1 MARPAALLLHYPSW
15 FGAAAIALFF
25 ALPVAADEPPASPR
39 VDLYGDPLPQ
49 GASARLGTLRFSHD
63 GAQITCVAFSPDGT
77 ILASGGDDHAV
88 RLWHSETG
96 KQILVLRHR
105 ERLASVDFSPDGA
118 HLISLTAHGNAFLWD
133 AKTGAKVVELSDHAD
148 FLGRIRWLFVLPAG
162 RGCLCVGPQGDL
174 YHWNYARGSTVA
186 AVGTQRVDKKVCAV
200 SRNGSRLATL
210 GGTEKG
216 RERILILDA
225 FTGKTLRQWLCAPG
239 CRTARLAVTSDGA
252 MLAMGDRHDGAVRF
266 LDAKDGELIWKWQ
279 GPPNVE
285 FLDLQFSPDDTRLAF
300 AAGAATQMLDIGARS
315 PLWRPNFIAAAAD
328 GYRGCAIS
336 HDGRLVALASGHL
349 LLCDAETG
357 GQLLKDR
364 VVASADAPTGFS
376 PDGRI
381 FQAGATIWDTRTGAH
396 IRTLDFSE
404 RGLYFARDGTPCYL
418 SCRGHARP
426 RLKLLNTDAD
436 AAVFDRGAV
445 AVPTRASREGS
456 HLWLVEARRGTAIL
470 TLGAAAHPVVRALQA
485 SPEPFAFAARSR
497 AVASADGSTLA
508 CDNGIGPTHLRAT
521 ATGKVLST
529 IDWRTIGG
537 TNDFKGLFSASGDIF
552 VTFDERRDRI
562 TRWQSDGGGR
572 VSESV
577 FQNDGE
583 LQPSGAD
590 ILALTPDAGSVVGA
604 FSGGRSVTIAV
615 WDARSGRSIARFD
628 DILQMAASPY
638 SVCLRGDE
646 HEHLSRKSSVA
657 AQFGATPDMAG
668 VVGARVSPDGEL
680 VARVGAGGAVHVH
693 KAASGAELLCLES
706 GRGGAI
712 LAFDRRGQQ
721 LATRETN
728 GSILIWDLSG
738 SAGEEPR
745 VVPGPTQLYDKLPSA
760 NPRQALAVP
769 KRFARRGN
777 ASGANADALSE
788 DQ

>member
-1 MARPAALLLHYPSW
+1 MARPAALLLRYPPW
-15 FGAAAIALFF
+15 FGAAAISLFL
-25 ALPVAADEPPASPR
+25 AIPATADEPPATPH

-77 ILASGGDDHAV
+77 MLASGGDDRAV

-96 KQILVLRHR
+96 KQILVLRHS

-118 HLISLTAHGNAFLWD
+118 HLISLTVHGNAFLWD
-133 AKTGAKVVELSDHAD
+133 AETGAKVVALSDHAD

-174 YHWNYARGSTVA
+174 YHWNYARGSTVT
-186 AVGTQRVDKKVCAV
+186 AVGTQRVEKRLCAV

-210 GGTEKG
+210 GGSEKG

-225 FTGKTLRQWLCAPG
+225 VTGKTLRQWLCAPG
-239 CRTARLAVTSDGA
+239 CRVERMAITSDGA

-279 GPPNVE
+279 GPPNVQ
-285 FLDLQFSPDDTRLAF
+285 FLDLRFSPDDTRLAF
-300 AAGAATQMLDIGARS
+300 AAGAATQILDITAQS
-315 PLWRPNFIAAAAD
+315 SLWRANFIGTAA

-336 HDGRLVALASGHL
+336 HDGRRVALASGHL

-357 GQLLKDR
+357 GQLLKDL
-364 VVASADAPTGFS
+364 VVATADAPTSFS

-381 FQAGATIWDTRTGAH
+381 FQAGATIWDTTTGAH

-404 RGLYFARDGTPCYL
+404 RGLYYARDGTPYYL
-418 SCRGHARP
+418 SYRGHARP
-426 RLKLLNTDAD
+426 RIKLLNTDAD
-436 AAVFDRGAV
+436 AAVFELGAV
-445 AVPTRASREGS
+445 AVPTHSSREGS
-456 HLWLVEARRGTAIL
+456 HLWLLETRRGTAIM
-470 TLGAAAHPVVRALQA
+470 TLGAAAQPVVRPLQA
-485 SPEPFAFAARSR
+485 PPEPFAFAARSR

-508 CDNGIGPTHLRAT
+508 CDNGIGPTHVRAT
-521 ATGKVLST
+521 DTGKILST

-537 TNDFKGLFSASGDIF
+537 TNDFKGFFSSRGDIF

-562 TRWQSDGGGR
+562 TRWQSDGGRR

-577 FQNDGE
+577 LQNDGE
-583 LQPSGAD
+583 LQPSRAD
-590 ILALTPDAGSVVGA
+590 ILAVTPDAGSVVGA
-604 FSGGRSVTIAV
+604 FRGENGVTIAV
-615 WDARSGRSIARFD
+615 WDARSGRRIARFD
-628 DILQMAASPY
+628 DILKMAASPY
-638 SVCLRGDE
+638 SACLRGDE
-646 HEHLSRKSSVA
+646 HEHLSRKSIVT

-668 VVGARVSPDGEL
+668 VVGARLSPDGDL
-680 VARVGAGGAVHVH
+680 VARVGAGGAVHIH
-693 KAASGAELLCLES
+693 KAASGAELLCFES

-712 LAFDRRGQQ
+712 LAFDRPGQR

-728 GSILIWDLSG
+728 GSILIWHLAG
-738 SAGEEPR
+738 SAAQEPR
-745 VVPGPTQLYDKLPSA
+745 VVPGPTQLDVKLPSA
-760 NPRQALAVP
+760 NPRQASAVP
-769 KRFARRGN
+769 KRFARRRN
-777 ASGANADALSE
+777 ASGANADALS
-788 DQ
+788 DDR